1 MSFRKKLLLVLAAT
15 VIVTTL
21 AVTIAVAS
29 IARRAFQRQEEQRS
43 QSIAAQFR
51 REFDR
56 SRDDVVRRVSAIAA
70 SDTLH
75 RIALDSARARGGAY
89 INEAA
94 QLAQSNGLDYLDF
107 VEADGSIVSSA
118 EFAAR
123 FGYRDEWSALL
134 PKLSTSGAALRR
146 QQLPNGSAL
155 GIFAA
160 SAVAG
165 EQPLYVIGGVR
176 LDPDFIA
183 ALAVPADTNVGLLT
197 TLPAVGRESDI
208 PEAAA
213 SAVKTGNEQV
223 EVVSTKSG
231 PATLDAIPLKGTSD
245 DVLAVLVISTSRAE
259 LLRTEQHIRSVA
271 LIVAAA
277 GILLAVLISG
287 WIATRVTRPV
297 EKLAAGASRVA
308 AGDWDAQVDVDSLSN
323 DELGQLA
330 EAFNRMTAELINQ
343 RDRLVQAERVAAWR
357 ELARR
362 LAHELKNPLFPLQIT
377 VENLVRA
384 RQLLPAEFDEVFR
397 ESTATLLTEL
407 ANLRNIIGRFSD
419 FSKMPKPH
427 LEPVSVNEI
436 VQQVARAHEAQFATR
451 DHPIRVDLQLDP
463 KSPVIDADA
472 TLIYRGLSNLVLNAV
487 DAMPEGG
494 TLRLRT
500 RQSASTTSIEIEDN
514 GVGMTAEE
522 RERLFTPYYTT
533 KQHGTGLGLA
543 IVQSVVTDHDGK
555 ITVQSEAG
563 RGTTFLIE
571 LPRARNRMHSAPT
584 ERAPRGEEKI
594 FSEPM

>member
-1 MSFRKKLLLVLAAT
+1 MALGRCLARRRSAGGGAPMSFRKKLLLVLAAT

-94 QLAQSNGLDYLDF
+94 QLVQSNGLDYLDF

-123 FGYRDEWSALL
+123 FGYRDEWSGLL

-160 SAVAG
+160 SAVASEHG
-165 EQPLYVIGGVR
+165 EPPLYVIGGVK

-197 TLPAVGRESDI
+197 TLPAAGRESDI

-223 EVVSTKSG
+223 EVVSTKNG
-231 PATLDAIPLKGTSD
+231 PATLHAIPLKGTSD

-271 LIVAAA
+271 LIVAAG

-308 AGDWDAQVDVDSLSN
+308 AGDWEAQVDVDS
-323 DELGQLA
+323 
-330 EAFNRMTAELINQ
+330 
-343 RDRLVQAERVAAWR
+343 
-357 ELARR
+357 
-362 LAHELKNPLFPLQIT
+362 
-377 VENLVRA
+377 
-384 RQLLPAEFDEVFR
+384 
-397 ESTATLLTEL
+397 
-407 ANLRNIIGRFSD
+407 
-419 FSKMPKPH
+419 
-427 LEPVSVNEI
+427 
-436 VQQVARAHEAQFATR
+436 
-451 DHPIRVDLQLDP
+451 
-463 KSPVIDADA
+463 
-472 TLIYRGLSNLVLNAV
+472 
-487 DAMPEGG
+487 
-494 TLRLRT
+494 
-500 RQSASTTSIEIEDN
+500 
-514 GVGMTAEE
+514 
-522 RERLFTPYYTT
+522 
-533 KQHGTGLGLA
+533 
-543 IVQSVVTDHDGK
+543 
-555 ITVQSEAG
+555 
-563 RGTTFLIE
+563 
-571 LPRARNRMHSAPT
+571 
-584 ERAPRGEEKI
+584 
-594 FSEPM
+594 